1 MKIWNIPSFGT
12 WCSQN
17 KPAVKWFI
25 HFRQNCKTLE
35 HTIFKNLWDPNLCS
49 VREGFKNSPQ
59 QISNIITSFS
69 WTSGINGKIH
79 KFTDE
84 EFFNP
89 SLTYLVLA
97 LWRAS
102 PVSTLSCC
110 FWRVS
115 PSLAGAGRPEIRLSR
130 DKPHYV
136 EGSVGSRWL
145 REGVQT
151 EKVWNEIFSTLLEGG
166 GWHNGFH

>member
-115 PSLAGAGRPEIRLSR
+115 PSLAGAGRPETNCHVTNLTMLR
-130 DKPHYV
+130 DQLDQGDLGKAFKQKKF
-136 EGSVGSRWL
+136 EM
-145 REGVQT
+145 
-151 EKVWNEIFSTLLEGG
+151 KFSLPS
-166 GWHNGFH
+166 